1 VSTTRG
7 LALHNDLLD
16 LAEQVPPLPSTV
28 TRLVSAVANDR
39 CEIEEIAWI
48 VREDP
53 MVVAALLRESN
64 SAMSAPVSEIVTVE
78 AAIVRLG
85 TARVLAVAT
94 DSGLP
99 KQTRKSLQ
107 SYQLAV
113 GELWEHSLQV
123 SYVAEAMYRMNRS
136 LTGPEVVTAA
146 LLHDLGQ
153 MLLDQVLD
161 PTHFGQARAHHAD
174 VTAAERELV
183 DVDHAELGAL
193 LLEMWGIPWSISDAV
208 RHHHQPEFGES
219 PMPYIINASDR
230 LVHEIFDAA
239 PDGTDDHQP
248 DPQRAEQHHEGLLR
262 SLDALGFDYDRVFA
276 VAHKQ
281 LVDYGQID
289 VDGD

>member
-1 VSTTRG
+1 M
-7 LALHNDLLD
+7 
-16 LAEQVPPLPSTV
+16 

-53 MVVAALLRESN
+53 IVVAALLRESN

-99 KQTRKSLQ
+99 KQTRMSLR
-107 SYQLAV
+107 SYHLAV
-113 GELWEHSLQV
+113 GELWEHSLRV
-123 SYVAEAMYRMNRS
+123 SYVAEAFYRTDRS
-136 LTGPEVVTAA
+136 LAGPEVVTAA

-161 PTHFGQARAHHAD
+161 PDHFGQARAYHGD

-219 PMPYIINASDR
+219 AMPYIIHAADR
-230 LVHEIFDAA
+230 FVHEIFDPEPDRADDEHADDEHADSDQVDSHHAA
-239 PDGTDDHQP
+239 L
-248 DPQRAEQHHEGLLR
+248 HESLLR
-262 SLDALGFDYDRVFA
+262 SLDVLGLNYDRVLT
-276 VAHKQ
+276 VVRKQ

-289 VDGD
+289 RDEQD